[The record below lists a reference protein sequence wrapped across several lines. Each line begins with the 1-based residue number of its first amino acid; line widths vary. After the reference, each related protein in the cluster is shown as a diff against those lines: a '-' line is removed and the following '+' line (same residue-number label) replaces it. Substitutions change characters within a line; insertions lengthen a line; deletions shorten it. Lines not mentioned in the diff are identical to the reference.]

1 MNKKRPIDFNLIDAI
16 KYLKKN
22 DKAKTLILNDIKSDK
37 NDDFNN
43 QINEKSKIRKNKLY
57 NIISNLTPTNS
68 TSSTKTNITDIEIP
82 NYKIKTYSYKYNN
95 NDNDNE
101 NNIYDNEY
109 QNESNK
115 FYKYYNHNTIDNIS
129 MTHKTNKSHSIKLN
143 KSLTISYDS
152 NNKKY
157 NQLGYNNEEFG
168 KRINNLEKQF
178 YSKLN
183 SLNISLSSKNLIKVE
198 DLLFISERI
207 DVLLRKIKELNL
219 SNDLVNDNY
228 PNQECFEY
236 LSFYFNSTLLD
247 RYYCYFNKINH
258 LIIKSSNNLEIFC
271 IILAYHFS
279 INQNNYNIYKSIFG
293 KILPLIKDNFIL
305 IIKKILSE
313 INSYEDSNYFTNKNI
328 YLTKINKIINENI
341 PNEYSEKRI
350 ISIIIKNSKTIVEF
364 VKELLSKYQNEN
376 QILGSELTILFNNI
390 SKLSNETFKKFFYE
404 KILYIPDKN
413 GSIINYNILNQ
424 ISIMNIIN
432 VPYIK
437 TQSNKKYTLVLD
449 LDETLVFVKFLN
461 NKEKGIL
468 HFRPYLFD
476 FLNCLLPFYELI
488 SFTTATKSYADSILN
503 SIEEKK
509 TYFSYKFYRE
519 HAIIQGNNLIK
530 DISRLGRDMSKIL
543 LIDNMSLNFQHNK
556 ENGILIYPFYN
567 ENYLDTSLIELKKI
581 LIKIYFKNYDDIRE
595 AIKDFENEI
604 ILKVSCNNNYINQA

>member
-1 MNKKRPIDFNLIDAI
+1 MYKKRPIDFNLIDAI

-22 DKAKTLILNDIKSDK
+22 DKAKTLILNDIQNEKK
-37 NDDFNN
+37 EDFDN
-43 QINEKSKIRKNKLY
+43 QINEKSKVKKNQIY

-82 NYKIKTYSYKYNN
+82 NYKINTYSFKNNN
-95 NDNDNE
+95 NDYE

-129 MTHKTNKSHSIKLN
+129 MTHKTKRKHSIKLN
-143 KSLTISYDS
+143 KSLKTSYDS

-157 NQLGYNNEEFG
+157 NQLDYINEDFG
-168 KRINNLEKQF
+168 NRIYDLEKQF
-178 YSKLN
+178 YSKYN

-207 DVLLRKIKELNL
+207 DILLKKIKELNV
-219 SNDLVNDNY
+219 SDSLVNDNY
-228 PNQECFEY
+228 ANQECFEY

-247 RYYCYFNKINH
+247 RYYYYFNKINH

-271 IILAYHFS
+271 IILTYHFS
-279 INQNNYNIYKSIFG
+279 INQKYFIIYKPIFR
-293 KILPLIKDNFIL
+293 KIFPLIKDNFIL
-305 IIKKILSE
+305 ILKKILSE
-313 INSYEDSNYFTNKNI
+313 IYSYEDSNYFSNKSI
-328 YLTKINKIINENI
+328 YLTKINKIINDNI
-341 PNEYSEKRI
+341 SNEYSEKRI
-350 ISIIIKNSKTIVEF
+350 ISIIIKNSKTIVDF

-376 QILGSELTILFNNI
+376 KILGSELTILFNNI
-390 SKLSNETFKKFFYE
+390 SKLPNETFKKFFYE

-413 GSIINYNILNQ
+413 GSIINYNTLNQ
-424 ISIMNIIN
+424 ISIMNN
-432 VPYIK
+432 LKVPYIK
-437 TQSNKKYTLVLD
+437 AQSNKKYSLVLD

-488 SFTTATKSYADSILN
+488 SFTTSTKSYADSILN
-503 SIEEKK
+503 SIEEHK

-519 HAIIQGNNLIK
+519 HAIIKGNNLIK

-543 LIDNMSLNFQHNK
+543 LIDNMSLNFQYNK
-556 ENGILIYPFYN
+556 ENGVLIYPFYN

-581 LIKIYFKNYDDIRE
+581 LIKIYFKNYDDIRK

>member
-1 MNKKRPIDFNLIDAI
+1 MNKSSLKEFNLIDAI

-22 DKAKTLILNDIKSDK
+22 DKAMTLILNDIKNDK
-37 NDDFNN
+37 KDGFNN
-43 QINEKSKIRKNKLY
+43 KINGKTKIKKNKLY

-82 NYKIKTYSYKYNN
+82 NYKIKTYSVNYDHNN

-101 NNIYDNEY
+101 SNIYDNEF
-109 QNESNK
+109 QNSNK
-115 FYKYYNHNTIDNIS
+115 KFFKYYNHNTIDNIS
-129 MTHKTNKSHSIKLN
+129 MNLKNNSIKLN
-143 KSLTISYDS
+143 KISTSYDS
-152 NNKKY
+152 NKKKY
-157 NQLGYNNEEFG
+157 NQLDYKDEEFG
-168 KRINNLEKQF
+168 RRIYNLEKQF

-183 SLNISLSSKNLIKVE
+183 SLNISLSTKNLIKIE
-198 DLLFISERI
+198 DILFISERI
-207 DVLLRKIKELNL
+207 DVLLKKINELNFD
-219 SNDLVNDNY
+219 NDLVNDNY
-228 PNQECFEY
+228 ANQECFEY

-258 LIIKSSNNLEIFC
+258 LIIKSTNNLEIFC
-271 IILAYHFS
+271 IILTYHLS
-279 INQNNYNIYKSIFG
+279 INQKYYKIYKSIFG
-293 KILPLIKDNFIL
+293 KIFPLIKDNFIL

-313 INSYEDSNYFTNKNI
+313 IYLHQDSNYFTNKSL
-328 YLTKINKIINENI
+328 YLTKINKIINDNI
-341 PNEYSEKRI
+341 SNEYSEKRI

-376 QILGSELTILFNNI
+376 PILVSELMSLFNNI
-390 SKLSNETFKKFFYE
+390 SKLQNETFKQFFYD

-413 GSIINYNILNQ
+413 GSIINYSIFNSM
-424 ISIMNIIN
+424 SIMNIIKI
-432 VPYIK
+432 PYIK
-437 TQSNKKYTLVLD
+437 VKSNKKYTLVLD

-461 NKEKGIL
+461 DKEKGIL

-488 SFTTATKSYADSILN
+488 SFTTATRSYADSILN
-503 SIEEKK
+503 SIEENKK
-509 TYFSYKFYRE
+509 YFSYKFYRE

-567 ENYLDTSLIELKKI
+567 ENYMDTSLIELKKI

-604 ILKVSCNNNYINQA
+604 ILNVSCNNNYIN